1 MSKLY
6 QLTLVLSLVFSINA
20 FGQPEDLPAN
30 TEPGKCYAKCL
41 IADEFNM
48 ATEQIE
54 TKAAYTRTDIIT
66 PLTENITR
74 QAMTKAAGSRLVPV
88 PPTYETVTEQVLIK
102 PEGKRLIPVPAK
114 YETYTETVEVK
125 PASRRM
131 VPVAGSYA
139 PVSDAQIYVGTTSG
153 VSTGKG
159 NNPGAFNPSDLNA
172 VGSALAND
180 GGTGGGG
187 GAGGAGGAGG
197 GAGAGGAGGAGGG
210 AGAGAGGRGG
220 YGGAGGA
227 GYRSGSYRSSA
238 DELATVGTI
247 MPYLIKAASVRIDRI
262 PMQYESVTERV
273 ETKPANTKWVKRKA
287 DKNCLS
293 ADPNDCL
300 VWCLV
305 EVPAEYTTVTK
316 QIPQG
321 CAAGYT
327 RSGRDGSGG
336 SSSGRSGYEECIKI
350 TQIPAEYGS
359 RQVVQSAPSVR
370 EETIPAEFKTITK
383 RRILEPATVR
393 EETIPAEYGTV
404 TKTVLKTDGGYVR
417 QVVPAEYRSV
427 TLSTRQGLQLKP
439 GYRWTSSGLVYN
451 PNYSGG
457 GAGGAGGMNP
467 GGAGSG
473 AGGAGGAGGRGGA
486 GNGGYG
492 NGSGGGYG
500 AMVPGDTP
508 VDPSSSDP
516 YSNWGT
522 AGCPTGYSYDTGD
535 NTCKRTLTVPAEYAT
550 VTKKAVSRKG
560 GFTEWREVLCA
571 NEVTTAVI
579 SQVQAALSSRGYN
592 AGPADNVM
600 GTRTKAALVKFQKD
614 NGLPVGQ
621 LDFQTLKALGIN
633 Y

>member
-1 MSKLY
+1 MSKLC
-6 QLTLVLSLVFSINA
+6 QLTVVLSLVFSISS
-20 FGQPEDLPAN
+20 FGQPEDLPGN
-30 TEPGKCYAKCL
+30 TEAGKCYAKCL

-54 TKAAYTRTDIIT
+54 TKAAYTRTDIIA

-74 QAMTKAAGSRLVPV
+74 QAMVKAAGSRLVPV

-102 PEGKRLIPVPAK
+102 PESKRLIPVPAE

-125 PASRRM
+125 PASKRV
-131 VPVAGSYA
+131 VPVPGSYA
-139 PVSDAQIYVGTTSG
+139 PVNDDQIYIGTTSG

-159 NNPGAFNPSDLNA
+159 NNPGSFNPNDLDA

-180 GGTGGGG
+180 GGAGGG
-187 GAGGAGGAGG
+187 GG
-197 GAGAGGAGGAGGG
+197 GAGAGGAGGGAGGG
-210 AGAGAGGRGG
+210 SGAGGSTR
-220 YGGAGGA
+220 GGAGGA
-227 GYRSGSYRSSA
+227 GGYGGSAYRSSA

-247 MPYLIKAASVRIDRI
+247 MPYLIKAASVRIDRV
-262 PMQYESVTERV
+262 PMQYETVTERV

-316 QIPQG
+316 QIPAG

-327 RSGRDGSGG
+327 RSGRDGGRAG
-336 SSSGRSGYEECIKI
+336 ASSGGYEECIKV

-359 RQVVQSAPSVR
+359 RQVVQSPPTVR
-370 EETIPAEFKTITK
+370 EEVIPAEFKTITK
-383 RRILEPATVR
+383 KRIVKPATVR
-393 EETIPAEYGTV
+393 EEIIPAEYGTV
-404 TKTVLKTDGGYVR
+404 TRTVLKNDGGYVR
-417 QVVPAEYRSV
+417 QVVPADYRSV
-427 TLSTRQGLQLKP
+427 TLSTRQGLVLKP

-457 GAGGAGGMNP
+457 AGAGAGGGGGNNP
-467 GGAGSG
+467 DGGA
-473 AGGAGGAGGRGGA
+473 GAGGRGG
-486 GNGGYG
+486 NGA
-492 NGSGGGYG
+492 GGGYG

-508 VDPSSSDP
+508 VDPSSSEP
-516 YSNWGT
+516 YSNWDT
-522 AGCPTGYSYDTGD
+522 AGCPAGYSYDTGD

-550 VTKKAVSRKG
+550 VTKKAISRKG

-579 SQVQAALSSRGYN
+579 SQVQAALASRGYDP
-592 AGPADNVM
+592 GPADNVM

-621 LDFQTLKALGIN
+621 LDFQTLKALGIS

>member
-1 MSKLY
+1 
-6 QLTLVLSLVFSINA
+6 
-20 FGQPEDLPAN
+20 
-30 TEPGKCYAKCL
+30 
-41 IADEFNM
+41 
-48 ATEQIE
+48 
-54 TKAAYTRTDIIT
+54 
-66 PLTENITR
+66 
-74 QAMTKAAGSRLVPV
+74 
-88 PPTYETVTEQVLIK
+88 
-102 PEGKRLIPVPAK
+102 
-114 YETYTETVEVK
+114 
-125 PASRRM
+125 
-131 VPVAGSYA
+131 
-139 PVSDAQIYVGTTSG
+139 
-153 VSTGKG
+153 
-159 NNPGAFNPSDLNA
+159 
-172 VGSALAND
+172 
-180 GGTGGGG
+180 
-187 GAGGAGGAGG
+187 
-197 GAGAGGAGGAGGG
+197 
-210 AGAGAGGRGG
+210 
-220 YGGAGGA
+220 
-227 GYRSGSYRSSA
+227 
-238 DELATVGTI
+238 
-247 MPYLIKAASVRIDRI
+247 
-262 PMQYESVTERV
+262 MQYETVTERV

-316 QIPQG
+316 QIPAG

-327 RSGRDGSGG
+327 RSGRDGGGAG
-336 SSSGRSGYEECIKI
+336 SSSRGYEECIKV

-359 RQVVQSAPSVR
+359 RQVVQTAPSVQ
-370 EETIPAEFKTITK
+370 EQVIPAEFKTITK
-383 RRILEPATVR
+383 KRIVKPATVR
-393 EETIPAEYGTV
+393 EEIIPAEYGTV

-427 TLSTRQGLQLKP
+427 TLSTRQGLVLKP

-457 GAGGAGGMNP
+457 AGAGGGANPNGGAGAGGGAGGGAYP
-467 GGAGSG
+467 G
-473 AGGAGGAGGRGGA
+473 GGAGGRGGA
-486 GNGGYG
+486 GGA
-492 NGSGGGYG
+492 YG

-516 YSNWGT
+516 YANWDT

-535 NTCKRTLTVPAEYAT
+535 NTCRRTITVPAEYAT
-550 VTKKAVSRKG
+550 VTKQAISRKG

-579 SQVQAALSSRGYN
+579 SQVQAALAARGYN
-592 AGPADNVM
+592 PGPADNVM